1 MDAMAN
7 PHREGLDKHIELLE
21 QAITFIKRHG
31 FEYQLHQQLIDAN
44 KLLLQLKKRYKIYA
58 EILALDQPT
67 VAEIKSYSK
76 PPPVVHTVMT
86 GVFVTLG
93 HKEKEMKVGRQQP
106 VCFSGVLFQSVFLND
121 YNDFGVEYSE
131 RFTKFM

>member
-1 MDAMAN
+1 MRNCVFVVRVAGLMDAMAN

-31 FEYQLHQQLIDAN
+31 FEYQLHQQLIEAN
-44 KLLLQLKKRYKIYA
+44 RLLLQLKKRYKIYA

-93 HKEKEMKVGRQQP
+93 HKEKEMKVSRQLP
-106 VCFSGVLFQSVFLND
+106 ACFSGVLF
-121 YNDFGVEYSE
+121 
-131 RFTKFM
+131 